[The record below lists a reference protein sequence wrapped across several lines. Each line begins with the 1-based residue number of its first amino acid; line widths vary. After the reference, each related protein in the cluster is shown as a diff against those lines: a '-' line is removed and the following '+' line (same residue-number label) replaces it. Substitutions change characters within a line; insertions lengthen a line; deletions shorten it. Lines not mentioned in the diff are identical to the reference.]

1 MLFFVGLHRTGTHT
15 QAELAHALGL
25 DVAHDHRWPDVLND
39 SGAYTYERPSPYRAK
54 TALTANAFSDGGG
67 HTWDAQYE
75 FGAAAFDLHWL
86 ARCWPSGSFALIV
99 RPLRSWLVSKSEI
112 MHLNL
117 PISLGKKD
125 RLANCAER
133 SSGQGGPEDNRYSA
147 AVGRVVSWIVFR
159 EFYHRRAIEFFQ
171 RELAA
176 DNGDSSGVSV
186 GGGLRW
192 VVADLVSDIDATWRA
207 LQQLAGRTALRKV
220 ATPGA
225 LHSALPAK
233 FARRRA
239 SARANSTGDTGEC
252 HQRVVD
258 DALAAVNLD
267 NDVARNAQILAFP
280 EHQGLLRAWNLT
292 VSSGVTEHQGPAARE
307 IGAAGVAPP
316 ISTRTT
322 RRRARSRRRR

>member
-1 MLFFVGLHRTGTHT
+1 M
-15 QAELAHALGL
+15 
-25 DVAHDHRWPDVLND
+25 
-39 SGAYTYERPSPYRAK
+39 
-54 TALTANAFSDGGG
+54 
-67 HTWDAQYE
+67 
-75 FGAAAFDLHWL
+75 
-86 ARCWPSGSFALIV
+86 
-99 RPLRSWLVSKSEI
+99 SKSGI
-112 MHLNL
+112 MHLNS
-117 PISLGKKD
+117 PIDLGKKD

-133 SSGQGGPEDNRYSA
+133 SSGPGGPEDNRYSA

-176 DNGDSSGVSV
+176 DNGNSSGVSV

-207 LQQLAGRTALRKV
+207 LQQLAGRKALRKA

-233 FARRRA
+233 FARRARRL
-239 SARANSTGDTGEC
+239 ARANSTGDAGKC
-252 HQRVVD
+252 HQHVVD
-258 DALAAVNLD
+258 DAHAAVNLD
-267 NDVARNAQILAFP
+267 NDVARNAQILSFP

-322 RRRARSRRRR
+322 GRRARSRRRR